1 MRPLLALIA
10 PLVLTTALT
19 LPALAQEGTI
29 SVVGMGEVSA
39 APDTAFVMSGVTTQG
54 ATAREALDANNEAM
68 TALIET
74 LKAAGIEER
83 DIQTSGF
90 SVTPNYVYTD
100 ARDANGYTL
109 PPKIN
114 GYSVFN
120 NVNVRVRDLANLGA
134 VLDQQVTVGA
144 NTISGVTFSVDDP
157 SKLLDEARKLAF
169 ADAKARAEIYAA
181 SAGIELEA
189 IRSISEGQMFEP
201 PQPYAFDRAEFAA
214 GNQSVPIQGGEL
226 TFQIN
231 VNVTW
236 SIDD

>member
-1 MRPLLALIA
+1 MRLALALLA
-10 PLVLTTALT
+10 PLALTTALT

-29 SVVGMGEVSA
+29 TVVGMGEVSA

-54 ATAREALDANNEAM
+54 ATAREALDANNQAM

-120 NVNVRVRDLANLGA
+120 NVNVRVRDIADLGA

-181 SAGIELEA
+181 TAGVELDK
-189 IRSISEGQMFEP
+189 IRAISEGQLFEP

-214 GNQSVPIQGGEL
+214 GSPVPIQGGEL

-236 SIDD
+236 SLDD